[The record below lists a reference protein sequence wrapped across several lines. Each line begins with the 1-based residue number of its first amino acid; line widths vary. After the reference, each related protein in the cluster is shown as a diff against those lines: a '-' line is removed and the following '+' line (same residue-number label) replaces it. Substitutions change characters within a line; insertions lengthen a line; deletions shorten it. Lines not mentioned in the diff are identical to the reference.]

1 MDTRG
6 YVTVAE
12 TRQALRAVY
21 REDPETNLQQ
31 VLLRALADDLKPLD
45 DNGRWRPNFLLILA
59 GILVFALLSVFLYF
73 SVGVRR

>member
-21 REDPETNLQQ
+21 RQDLETNLQK
-31 VLLRALADDLKPLD
+31 VLLRALSDDLKPLD
-45 DNGRWRPNFLLILA
+45 DKGRWRPNFLLILA
-59 GILVFALLSVFLYF
+59 GILAFALLSVFLYF
-73 SVGVRR
+73 SVGVRK